1 VTGADSAPDTP
12 ATLFP
17 EPEPGTLVL
26 PGLPDTDAV
35 TRGRLEFEILG
46 FSVHAHPVT
55 LFPCPADERIAA
67 RFGHGPTATRGTFHS
82 AGSETG
88 SDLRPVNPVP
98 CGRFARFR
106 GGRVTLHGWPAATR
120 RVRTEQGRL
129 MRFLTLEDESGL
141 AEVVLFPDVYERDGE
156 RLNEE
161 GVLCVTGIV
170 EDQMGA
176 CTLHAERIW

>member
-1 VTGADSAPDTP
+1 
-12 ATLFP
+12 
-17 EPEPGTLVL
+17 
-26 PGLPDTDAV
+26 
-35 TRGRLEFEILG
+35 
-46 FSVHAHPVT
+46 
-55 LFPCPADERIAA
+55 
-67 RFGHGPTATRGTFHS
+67 
-82 AGSETG
+82 
-88 SDLRPVNPVP
+88 
-98 CGRFARFR
+98 
-106 GGRVTLHGWPAATR
+106 
-120 RVRTEQGRL
+120 